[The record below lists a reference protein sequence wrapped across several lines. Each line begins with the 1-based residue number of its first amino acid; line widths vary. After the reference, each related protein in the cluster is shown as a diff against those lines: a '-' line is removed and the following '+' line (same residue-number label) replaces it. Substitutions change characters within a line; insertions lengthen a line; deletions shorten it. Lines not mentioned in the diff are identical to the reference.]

1 MPLVSPTA
9 FPLNTSWRRKWK
21 PPLESMVSCIVPLT
35 LTVPDTTSPVHSLKK
50 LKGKV
55 SENLILKFSA
65 CTYTEVG
72 NAMLVINIDTKIL
85 LKSRLLSVFVVS
97 TVDMTNSPLNRFFL
111 DLLLSIYRMCCSN
124 QSEHKRTICA
134 LRAPSV

>member
-65 CTYTEVG
+65 CACTDVG
-72 NAMLVINIDTKIL
+72 NAKLARNSDTKIQ
-85 LKSRLLSVFVVS
+85 LKRRQLSVLIVS
-97 TVDMTNSPLNRFFL
+97 TVDMTNSPLNRF
-111 DLLLSIYRMCCSN
+111 
-124 QSEHKRTICA
+124 
-134 LRAPSV
+134 V